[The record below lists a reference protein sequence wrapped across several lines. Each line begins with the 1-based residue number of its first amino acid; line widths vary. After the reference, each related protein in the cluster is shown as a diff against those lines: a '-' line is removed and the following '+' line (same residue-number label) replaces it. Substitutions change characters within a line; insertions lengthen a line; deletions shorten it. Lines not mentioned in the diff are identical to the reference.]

1 MFFPKNWNNLGMM
14 LHARI
19 SALGSLKQE
28 DHKFE
33 ASLSYNSELLSQNK
47 QTMDEPGNKQRK
59 IKSKSAP
66 F

>member
-1 MFFPKNWNNLGMM
+1 MM

-28 DHKFE
+28 DHKFG